1 MSQVDATASAGEVT
15 AIDVMSLLGRCL
27 GNFQM
32 VERVLTTFRTTGAAD
47 LTKLQDAIERADFP
61 AIADIAH
68 RFQGASSNVS
78 ALRLRELL
86 QRAERLAGER
96 DLTELLM
103 IMSQLP
109 QEWNAF
115 ERQCDTIAPA
125 SGSSAGGPARQT
137 HRPLETCHAG
147 ACC

>member
-1 MSQVDATASAGEVT
+1 MTQVDVTPNAGEIP

-32 VERVLTTFRTTGAAD
+32 VERVLTTYRSTGAAE
-47 LTKLQDAIERADFP
+47 LAKLQEAIERAEFP
-61 AIADIAH
+61 AITEIAH

-86 QRAERLAGER
+86 KRAEHLAREQS
-96 DLTELLM
+96 LPELLM

-109 QEWNAF
+109 SEWDAF

-147 ACC
+147 ARC